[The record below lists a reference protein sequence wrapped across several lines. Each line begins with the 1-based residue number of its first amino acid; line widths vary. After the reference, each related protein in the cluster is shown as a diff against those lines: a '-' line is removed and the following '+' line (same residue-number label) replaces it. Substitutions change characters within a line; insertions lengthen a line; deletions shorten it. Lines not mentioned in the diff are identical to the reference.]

1 VNRPENRPEMRI
13 GDQERDAAVA
23 ALSEHYATGRITKDE
38 YDERSE
44 LAWKART
51 NSDLAPLFLD
61 LPPLHQPQRLTGPS
75 IQGSSS
81 QGRARRQSP
90 PVLPVLLLVVV
101 VAAVSGLEIWPFL
114 LLFAVYLWLRIW
126 IGMARLR
133 RWTERAGHSTAVE
146 PWRRHG
152 WPWR

>member
-1 VNRPENRPEMRI
+1 VNRPEMRI
-13 GDQERDAAVA
+13 GDHERDAAVA
-23 ALSEHYATGRITKDE
+23 ALGEHYAAGRITKEE

-61 LPPLHQPQRLTGPS
+61 LPPVGRPQGLTGPS
-75 IQGSSS
+75 TQGGSSR
-81 QGRARRQSP
+81 GRARRQSP

-133 RWTERAGHSTAVE
+133 RWTERAGQSTALE
-146 PWRRHG
+146 PWRRPN
-152 WPWR
+152 WPRR